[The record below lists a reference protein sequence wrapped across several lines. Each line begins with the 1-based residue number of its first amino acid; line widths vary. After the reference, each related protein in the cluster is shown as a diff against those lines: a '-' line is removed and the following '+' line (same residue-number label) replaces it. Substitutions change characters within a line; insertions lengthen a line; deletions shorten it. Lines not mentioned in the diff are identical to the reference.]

1 MPLSQTFAL
10 AEQRD
15 QRNVFIPAESDLSES
30 LVFSRLSKPSA
41 AGKLY
46 RSIRYSPEASCGPG
60 RYSVVQEGLT
70 LIHNRSLLTKE
81 WYKVPFSADCPGCGA
96 QTRSAAIV
104 VGPSSLVGE
113 GGSVPES
120 ELLAKPRKPLRVY
133 AFVEALGGQTEHV
146 ERSVVNRFHSTF
158 AFLDGQ
164 LTSICEHC
172 AENLPPA
179 AIRSAVMNV
188 FVRLGR
194 KRLLVNERLMLF
206 ASDVVLTE
214 FRGET
219 SIEESAMRDPD
230 YALLLVCDTESAIG
244 ETGMIEL
251 WHSIARDDYAMVIK
265 GHDGREMLRDA
276 FNSDL
281 KDVVRTISD
290 LGLVLTQLHIAQTSS
305 PYCALARDLFL
316 EALEH
321 SGYRQAS

>member
-1 MPLSQTFAL
+1 M
-10 AEQRD
+10 
-15 QRNVFIPAESDLSES
+15 
-30 LVFSRLSKPSA
+30 
-41 AGKLY
+41 
-46 RSIRYSPEASCGPG
+46 
-60 RYSVVQEGLT
+60 
-70 LIHNRSLLTKE
+70 
-81 WYKVPFSADCPGCGA
+81 DCPGCGA
-96 QTRSAAIV
+96 QTRSAAVV
-104 VGPSSLVGE
+104 VGPSSLVGDA
-113 GGSVPES
+113 GSTS
-120 ELLAKPRKPLRVY
+120 GNDILTKPNRRLDAF

-146 ERSVVNRFHSTF
+146 ERSVINRFHSTF
-158 AFLDGQ
+158 AFLSGR

-179 AIRSAVMNV
+179 AIRSAVMNG
-188 FVRLGR
+188 FVRLGQ

-219 SIEESAMRDPD
+219 SIEESAMRYPD

-251 WHSIARDDYAMVIK
+251 WHSIARDDYAIVIK
-265 GHDGREMLRDA
+265 GHDGCEMLRDA

-290 LGLVLTQLHIAQTSS
+290 LGLVLTQLHIAQASS